1 MLKHVISTENGFKV
15 SWYVSSDIICQVKC
29 MDVYGY
35 VVKLTV
41 LKVTVGAKVT
51 SILSLHERLPIQN
64 MEFEAERKGWNGNR
78 SSVFLFDFFKGNIG
92 KRMKNIEKRVFFGV
106 EHFFQKVMAAE
117 PVPPE
122 IGIVDLNTVARG
134 ARHETPNTTP
144 PRTRQSDQR
153 KHRCIMIHYESL
165 WYILNI
171 SKFIIQC
178 THDTWIVMTYPYNK
192 PQLNHRMWYRRARQ
206 WYLTSIEY
214 SLVNS
219 SYFCGLEPAFQVLGV
234 RYLAS
239 LWLLV
244 PRSLLIGTARLEL
257 WIVCIVWVA
266 TR

>member
-153 KHRCIMIHYESL
+153 KHRCIIYVYYIYYIYIYMIHSKYFKIHHSVHARHMDCHDLSL
-165 WYILNI
+165 
-171 SKFIIQC
+171 Q
-178 THDTWIVMTYPYNK
+178 
-192 PQLNHRMWYRRARQ
+192 
-206 WYLTSIEY
+206 
-214 SLVNS
+214 
-219 SYFCGLEPAFQVLGV
+219 
-234 RYLAS
+234 
-239 LWLLV
+239 
-244 PRSLLIGTARLEL
+244 
-257 WIVCIVWVA
+257 
-266 TR
+266 

>member
-1 MLKHVISTENGFKV
+1 MLKRVISTEKGLQGQLICFI
-15 SWYVSSDIICQVKC
+15 WYHLSSQVYGC
-29 MDVYGY
+29 VVYGY

-92 KRMKNIEKRVFFGV
+92 KRMKNIEKRDFFGV

-153 KHRCIMIHYESL
+153 KHRCIMNSL

-192 PQLNHRMWYRRARQ
+192 PQLNHRMWYRHARQ

-257 WIVCIVWVA
+257 WIVCIVCVA